1 MQRPLSQQQVRAV
14 VDAARA
20 HGRAPR
26 LEGTFLGGVDFR
38 GLSLGGACLQGAALH
53 DTNFTGVDLR
63 GAQLQSADLRGAQL
77 AGADLRGADL
87 HDANLHDADLRGANM
102 QGAQLKGANL
112 TNTDLRGA
120 NLHLAYLGIRVVDRI
135 DLSML
140 RRARRTLYGR
150 CLRIW
155 HRLFSSTRA
164 ADLTITP
171 EIPL

>member
-87 HDANLHDADLRGANM
+87 

-140 RRARRTLYGR
+140 RRARRILYGR